1 MYGSKKAVIIVVFE
15 RIILMNDSWVQLPS
29 IKVTVWYYAP
39 RSFRAQYLTPLKVS
53 LYFILNENLQM
64 SCSRHL
70 DGAVPLL
77 RTNPLMILIDT
88 FQIPKTIFKRANA
101 NHCCVTNLRNTRSL
115 KPLRYTLST
124 YTSCSTLLTS
134 SELTG
139 NRFKFAQVPKFITL
153 LHISNIL
160 FAISNLP
167 YRLRVTSQHL
177 KLYPTKLFF

>member
-1 MYGSKKAVIIVVFE
+1 MYGSKKAVIIVVFQ

-29 IKVTVWYYAP
+29 LKVTLWYYAP

-134 SELTG
+134 FELTR
-139 NRFKFAQVPKFITL
+139 NSLTL
-153 LHISNIL
+153 TKYQKL
-160 FAISNLP
+160 
-167 YRLRVTSQHL
+167 LR
-177 KLYPTKLFF
+177 YPIFPTFLCLCATY